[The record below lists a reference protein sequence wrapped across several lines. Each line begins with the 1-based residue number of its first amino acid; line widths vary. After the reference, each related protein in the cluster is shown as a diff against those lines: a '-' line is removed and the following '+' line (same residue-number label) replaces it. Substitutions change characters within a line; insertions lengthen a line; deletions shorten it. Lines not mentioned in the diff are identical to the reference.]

1 VGLGLSKV
9 VYGWGKRRDEQAL
22 CTVYVSKVRVN
33 HRPRFFCSVGMGAG
47 GGAEGGGE
55 AAGGAGE
62 GTPPVDLEH
71 HKQDSFGGAAAAAGG
86 S

>member
-1 VGLGLSKV
+1 MGLWLSK
-9 VYGWGKRRDEQAL
+9 L
-22 CTVYVSKVRVN
+22 CTVGGVWDEAGTAVRFVF
-33 HRPRFFCSVGMGAG
+33 PKYAALQTPFFFLVGMGAG